1 MKYKFILFFILLIQY
16 TNAQDLSKHQW
27 NDRILLVISE
37 DFKTDQ
43 IPNTYLNQVN
53 ELQNHIDGL
62 AERKMVIYK
71 VFPSE
76 CRYLNTRNN
85 TVTAWIK
92 SDSLFSLYNQENAPF
107 KVVLIGLDGSIKE
120 TRTDLFSTQELF
132 TIIDGMSMRKAEL
145 RRKN

>member
-1 MKYKFILFFILLIQY
+1 MIHYS
-16 TNAQDLSKHQW
+16 NAQDLSKHQW

-62 AERKMVIYK
+62 ADRKIVIYYILPNEYRC
-71 VFPSE
+71 V
-76 CRYLNTRNN
+76 NTRNRN
-85 TVTAWIK
+85 ETSWIK
-92 SDSLFSLYNQENAPF
+92 SDSLFSLYHQEKTPF

-120 TRTDLFSTQELF
+120 TRTNLFSTQELF
-132 TIIDGMSMRKAEL
+132 TIIDGMSMRKAEI